1 MKFLATSDLHGWLP
15 QIKEEFD
22 LLMICGDVCPDMY
35 SVEYTQIDWFNSVFI
50 PWINNLPFK
59 HAWSK
64 VIFVPGNHD
73 RCFERNVFKGQIT
86 EWEFMTLGRLKI
98 LNHDMYDFEYPV
110 SDGTDVLRIFGT
122 PYCKQFGN
130 WSFMVDDETLNKKY
144 SQIPESVDILL
155 SHDSPNI
162 NKIGAV
168 LDEESRFY
176 NPNAGNKIL
185 AEHIMR
191 IKPLIFHSGHMH
203 SGNHVPFVLDGTYF
217 ANVSL
222 VDEDINPVNN
232 ILSYEFNEETRQ
244 WNINL
249 MKEE

>member
-22 LLMICGDVCPDMY
+22 LLMICRDVCPDMY
-35 SVEYTQIDWFNSVFI
+35 GVEYSQIDWFGGVFI

-59 HAWSK
+59 HAYSK

-73 RCFERNVFKGQIT
+73 KCFDGIVSKAQMM

-122 PYCKQFGN
+122 PYCTQFGN
-130 WSFMVDDETLNKKY
+130 WAFMVDDNELERKY
-144 SQIPESVDILL
+144 SQIPSDIDILL

-162 NKIGAV
+162 EKLGAV

-176 NPNAGNKIL
+176 NPSAGNAIL
-185 AEHIMR
+185 ADHIWR
-191 IKPLIFHSGHMH
+191 INPKIFHSGHMH
-203 SGNHVPFVLDGTYF
+203 SGNHNFILKDGVWM

-222 VDEDINPVNN
+222 VDESINPSND
-232 ILSYEFNEETRQ
+232 ILSYDFDEENKKVVQ
-244 WNINL
+244 DL
-249 MKEE
+249 VF